1 MTTLREKQRERRR
14 RDILDAARDLIGD
27 KGLDST
33 SIEEVAARAEVGPAT
48 VYNYFGS
55 KNDLLYALLVRYIEQ
70 EAEQGESSLQN
81 PPANMADGMAA
92 LFEQYLDG
100 LATRCSPVLIREF
113 YVLAMSKQYDYGR
126 HTYELKQRF
135 LEQGLRLAA
144 HYKDRGQVRDDVTA
158 QEAALLCYSAATFPF
173 ALFAL
178 GMGVDLEAARSQLR
192 RFLGLVVSGIGS
204 KAAACDE
211 PQGDE

>member
-1 MTTLREKQRERRR
+1 MTTLREKQRERRH
-14 RDILDAARDLIGD
+14 RDILDAARDLIGE
-27 KGLDST
+27 KGLDNT

-70 EAEQGESSLQN
+70 EAEQGESSLQD
-81 PPANMADGMAA
+81 PPASMADGMAA

-113 YVLAMSKQYDYGR
+113 YVMAMSKQYDYGR
-126 HTYELKQRF
+126 HTFELKQRF
-135 LEQGLRLAA
+135 LEQGLRLATY
-144 HYKDRGQVRDDVTA
+144 YKDHGQVRSDVTA
-158 QEAALLCYSAATFPF
+158 QEAALLCYSAATLPF

-192 RFLGLVVSGIGS
+192 RFIGLVVSGIGAR
-204 KAAACDE
+204 AATSDK
-211 PQGDE
+211 